1 MKLQQFFEFIN
12 GKSGVPD
19 YTTHCVGIDRIIT
32 GDSEESCAVRHD
44 DMFSPISK
52 YTEPCFFQCSDG
64 SKMINS
70 GDLWHN

>member
-32 GDSEESCAVRHD
+32 GDLEVHGTLL
-44 DMFSPISK
+44 FPV
-52 YTEPCFFQCSDG
+52 
-64 SKMINS
+64 
-70 GDLWHN
+70 L